1 MPWYA
6 QIWAC
11 HPRNAS
17 KCLQVT
23 MSCFVAKSLPSIF
36 NKYARIFVESILNL
50 LCRTIALWR
59 IVPNCNLHVCE
70 SMAYINMHTWCIHAL
85 YGFWDPKRGEHGGT
99 LHDNM
104 TIQTT
109 IITRDHQGAP
119 GIIHP
124 NCHFFQASPITSRMG
139 PEGPQQNPD
148 LQRSVATFLQL
159 LQDGAPSPHMSPGTA
174 SGTKRWPVGFS
185 MGSPG
190 IMDYHGISWS
200 PCIEMWLSIMVYH
213 YL

>member
-1 MPWYA
+1 MSSTQRLEMPPSDHVLFRGEVFAFDIQQVRTHIRWKYIEFVVSNHSSLKNCA
-6 QIWAC
+6 ELQFAC
-11 HPRNAS
+11 LWVYGIH
-17 KCLQVT
+17 
-23 MSCFVAKSLPSIF
+23 
-36 NKYARIFVESILNL
+36 KYAY
-50 LCRTIALWR
+50 
-59 IVPNCNLHVCE
+59 
-70 SMAYINMHTWCIHAL
+70 MMHTCSLWFL
-85 YGFWDPKRGEHGGT
+85 RPKKGGT
-99 LHDNM
+99 WGNTTWQYDN
-104 TIQTT
+104 TNYNH
-109 IITRDHQGAP
+109 HQGSP

>member
-6 QIWAC
+6 QISAC

-50 LCRTIALWR
+50 LCRPIALWR
-59 IVPNCNLHVCE
+59 IVPNCNLHVYE
-70 SMAYINMHTWCIHAL
+70 SMAYICIHDAYML
-85 YGFWDPKRGEHGGT
+85 YMVSETQKGGNMGEHY
-99 LHDNM
+99 M
-104 TIQTT
+104 TIWQYKLQSSPG
-109 IITRDHQGAP
+109 ITRDHPSQL
-119 GIIHP
+119 
-124 NCHFFQASPITSRMG
+124 
-139 PEGPQQNPD
+139 QNPD

-159 LQDGAPSPHMSPGTA
+159 LQDVAPSPHMSPGTA

-190 IMDYHGISWS
+190 IMITSWP

-213 YL
+213 GL

>member
-17 KCLQVT
+17 QCLQVT

-59 IVPNCNLHVCE
+59 IVPNCNLHV
-70 SMAYINMHTWCIHAL
+70 YGILICIHDAYML
-85 YGFWDPKRGEHGGT
+85 YMVSETQKGGNMGEHY
-99 LHDNM
+99 M
-104 TIQTT
+104 TIWQY
-109 IITRDHQGAP
+109 DNYNHHQGSP
-119 GIIHP
+119 GIIPP
-124 NCHFFQASPITSRMG
+124 NCNFFQASPITGARQN
-139 PEGPQQNPD
+139 PTQNPD

-159 LQDGAPSPHMSPGTA
+159 LQDVAPSPHMSPGTA
-174 SGTKRWPVGFS
+174 SGTKRPVGFS

-190 IMDYHGISWS
+190 IMDYHGPQVSKCGSLSWS
-200 PCIEMWLSIMVYH
+200 FMVYNIT
-213 YL
+213 YIYNS